1 MRYRLNP
8 SKEPITMHELVAARI
23 PGRPLPGPL
32 YVSQQA
38 FDLDLDAIFG
48 RHWIFVAS
56 EPEIPAPGDY
66 LTVDVDSGSFEP
78 GQRFRG
84 RLEPSPDGRLQ
95 AILVE

>member
-48 RHWIFVAS
+48 RHWIFVPS
-56 EPEIPAPGDY
+56 EPEIPAPASCFNCGKFTGFGGNL
-66 LTVDVDSGSFEP
+66 LTPRGALKSGA
-78 GQRFRG
+78 
-84 RLEPSPDGRLQ
+84 D
-95 AILVE
+95 